1 MPLLLILFGT
11 IEIPIRKN
19 SKSDFQ
25 IKFPMS
31 TINSNFCQESF
42 RLYGKNSKQD
52 TNVKNARLLNEILFK
67 SFLSKDD
74 GGGKRPPEGVLDVL
88 EILPGLFWLGE
99 ANPRFFVTTA
109 Q

>member
-1 MPLLLILFGT
+1 MNTRLAFLFIALT
-11 IEIPIRKN
+11 FVKRM
-19 SKSDFQ
+19 Q
-25 IKFPMS
+25 
-31 TINSNFCQESF
+31 
-42 RLYGKNSKQD
+42 LYYKNSKQN

-74 GGGKRPPEGVLDVL
+74 GGGNRPPEGVLDVL